1 MSPRNSS
8 TATCS
13 PTAVDTGVKKRKASG
28 EGDDDTN
35 REPCKMH
42 KPNPR
47 RTIPTSTKTTT
58 TRRGTLTI
66 DLCSVT
72 GVGLSVVSSD
82 TAQPHR
88 NKGLM
93 IKDIGRAHWVV

>member
-42 KPNPR
+42 KPNPPNNTDINKNHDNKKGHSDDRSVFSDWCWPER
-47 RTIPTSTKTTT
+47 RFFRYRRQQHNRIETKA
-58 TRRGTLTI
+58 
-66 DLCSVT
+66 S
-72 GVGLSVVSSD
+72 
-82 TAQPHR
+82 
-88 NKGLM
+88 
-93 IKDIGRAHWVV
+93 